1 MATPRRAK
9 MIDETRKILNDKDLK
24 VTATCVRVP
33 VQDSHSI
40 EIDVTLDR
48 EANVK
53 DIQNLF
59 DQDSRVVLVDNP
71 ENNEYPLAIHSTG
84 KDEVFVGRI
93 RRDDSLDNTFHV
105 WCTSDNLLK
114 GAALNAVQ
122 VLEQVLTMKGER

>member
-1 MATPRRAK
+1 M
-9 MIDETRKILNDKDLK
+9 
-24 VTATCVRVP
+24 
-33 VQDSHSI
+33 QDSHSI
-40 EIDVTLDR
+40 EIDVTLDK